1 VVCNRNVCRGFERSI
16 TIIWWIWHHKR
27 FSTTKILKRR
37 SRSHNIRISYRLSQI
52 LCFTNAIGV
61 KGGDFLNEHVMK
73 LCFDIKGQTAIVT
86 GASSGLGVTFAETLA
101 ELGVNLVIAAR
112 RYEKL
117 VKVAEEIKNKFNVE
131 VIPIKT
137 DVSQEDQVINM
148 VKTAVDRFESIE
160 ILVNN
165 AGIASLS
172 PSVDISL
179 EEWKKVIDINLTG
192 VFICARTAAREMVQK
207 KYGKIINIASIY
219 GAVGDVFPTA
229 PYYAS
234 KGAVINLTRA
244 LAIEWAPY
252 KINVNAIA
260 PGFFPS
266 EMTQPIFQDEK
277 IRQYILS
284 RTPLGRIGEPLDLK
298 AALTYLASPASNYVT
313 GQTIFVDG
321 GWTAL

>member
-1 VVCNRNVCRGFERSI
+1 MSK
-16 TIIWWIWHHKR
+16 T
-27 FSTTKILKRR
+27 
-37 SRSHNIRISYRLSQI
+37 
-52 LCFTNAIGV
+52 
-61 KGGDFLNEHVMK
+61 VME
-73 LCFDIKGQTAIVT
+73 LCFDIREQTAIVT

-101 ELGVNLVIAAR
+101 ERGVNMVIAAR

-117 VKVAEEIKNKFNVE
+117 IKVAEDISSKYGVKV
-131 VIPIKT
+131 VPVQV
-137 DVSQEDQVINM
+137 DVSQEEQVINM
-148 VKTAVDRFESIE
+148 MKTAIEKFGSIE

-165 AGIASLS
+165 AGAASLS
-172 PSVDISL
+172 PSVDMSL
-179 EEWKKVIDINLTG
+179 EEWKKVIDVNLTG
-192 VFICARTAAREMVQK
+192 VFLCARTAAREMIKK
-207 KYGKIINIASIY
+207 KYGKIVNIASIY
-219 GAVGDVFPTA
+219 GAVGDIFPTA

-244 LAIEWAPY
+244 LAIEWAVY

-266 EMTQPIFQDEK
+266 EMTESVFRDEK
-277 IRQYILS
+277 ALKYILS
-284 RTPLGRIGEPLDLK
+284 RTPLARTGESLDLK

>member
-1 VVCNRNVCRGFERSI
+1 MSK
-16 TIIWWIWHHKR
+16 T
-27 FSTTKILKRR
+27 
-37 SRSHNIRISYRLSQI
+37 
-52 LCFTNAIGV
+52 
-61 KGGDFLNEHVMK
+61 VME
-73 LCFDIKGQTAIVT
+73 LCFDIREQTAIVT

-101 ELGVNLVIAAR
+101 ERGVNMVIAAR

-117 VKVAEEIKNKFNVE
+117 IKVAEDISSKYGVKV
-131 VIPIKT
+131 VPVQV
-137 DVSQEDQVINM
+137 DVSQEEQVINM
-148 VKTAVDRFESIE
+148 MKTTIEKFGSIE

-165 AGIASLS
+165 AGAASLS
-172 PSVDISL
+172 PSVDMSL
-179 EEWKKVIDINLTG
+179 EEWKKVIDVNLTG
-192 VFICARTAAREMVQK
+192 VFLCARTAAREMIKK
-207 KYGKIINIASIY
+207 KYGKIVNIASIY
-219 GAVGDVFPTA
+219 GAVGDIFPTA

-244 LAIEWAPY
+244 LAIEWAVY

-266 EMTQPIFQDEK
+266 EMTESVFRDEK
-277 IRQYILS
+277 ALKYILS
-284 RTPLGRIGEPLDLK
+284 RTPLARTGESLDLK

>member
-1 VVCNRNVCRGFERSI
+1 
-16 TIIWWIWHHKR
+16 
-27 FSTTKILKRR
+27 
-37 SRSHNIRISYRLSQI
+37 
-52 LCFTNAIGV
+52 
-61 KGGDFLNEHVMK
+61 MK
-73 LCFDIKGQTAIVT
+73 LCFEIQGQTAIVT

-117 VKVAEEIKNKFNVE
+117 VQVADEIRNRFNVE
-131 VIPIKT
+131 VVPIKA
-137 DVSQEDQVINM
+137 DVSQEDQVTKM
-148 VKTAVDRFESIE
+148 VETAVEKFGSLE

-165 AGIASLS
+165 AGVASLS
-172 PSVDISL
+172 PSIEISL
-179 EEWKKVIDINLTG
+179 EEWKRVIDINLTG
-192 VFICARTAAREMVQK
+192 VFLCARTAAREMIK
-207 KYGKIINIASIY
+207 RKYGKIINVASIY

-266 EMTQPIFQDEK
+266 EMTQPVFQDEK
-277 IRQYILS
+277 TLKYILS

-321 GWTAL
+321 GWTAM

>member
-1 VVCNRNVCRGFERSI
+1 MSER
-16 TIIWWIWHHKR
+16 
-27 FSTTKILKRR
+27 
-37 SRSHNIRISYRLSQI
+37 
-52 LCFTNAIGV
+52 
-61 KGGDFLNEHVMK
+61 VMK

-117 VKVAEEIKNKFNVE
+117 VKVADEIRNRFNVK
-131 VIPIKT
+131 VVPIKA
-137 DVSQEDQVINM
+137 DVSQEDQVTKM
-148 VKTAVDRFESIE
+148 VETAVEKFGSLE

-165 AGIASLS
+165 AGVASLS
-172 PSVDISL
+172 PSIEISL

-192 VFICARTAAREMVQK
+192 VFLCARTAAREMIK
-207 KYGKIINIASIY
+207 RKYGKIINIASIY

-266 EMTQPIFQDEK
+266 EMTQPVFQDEK
-277 IRQYILS
+277 TLKYILS

-321 GWTAL
+321 GWTAM

>member
-1 VVCNRNVCRGFERSI
+1 ME
-16 TIIWWIWHHKR
+16 
-27 FSTTKILKRR
+27 
-37 SRSHNIRISYRLSQI
+37 
-52 LCFTNAIGV
+52 
-61 KGGDFLNEHVMK
+61 
-73 LCFDIKGQTAIVT
+73 LCFDIREQTAIVT

-101 ELGVNLVIAAR
+101 ERGVNMVIAAR

-117 VKVAEEIKNKFNVE
+117 IKAAEDISSKYGVKVVP
-131 VIPIKT
+131 VQV
-137 DVSQEDQVINM
+137 DVSQEEQVINM
-148 VKTAVDRFESIE
+148 MKTAIEKFGSIE

-165 AGIASLS
+165 AGAASLS
-172 PSVDISL
+172 PSVDMSL
-179 EEWKKVIDINLTG
+179 EEWKKVIDVNLTG
-192 VFICARTAAREMVQK
+192 VFLCARTAAREMIKK
-207 KYGKIINIASIY
+207 KYGKIVNIASIY
-219 GAVGDVFPTA
+219 GAVGDIFPTA

-244 LAIEWAPY
+244 LAIEWAVY

-266 EMTQPIFQDEK
+266 EMTESVFRDEK
-277 IRQYILS
+277 ALKYILS
-284 RTPLGRIGEPLDLK
+284 RTPLARTGESLDLK

>member
-1 VVCNRNVCRGFERSI
+1 MVVG
-16 TIIWWIWHHKR
+16 
-27 FSTTKILKRR
+27 
-37 SRSHNIRISYRLSQI
+37 LSK
-52 LCFTNAIGV
+52 T
-61 KGGDFLNEHVMK
+61 VME
-73 LCFDIKGQTAIVT
+73 LCFDIRGQAAIVT

-101 ELGVNLVIAAR
+101 ERGVNLVIAAR

-117 VKVAEEIKNKFNVE
+117 VKVAEDLASKYGVKLVC
-131 VIPIKT
+131 VKA
-137 DVSQEDQVINM
+137 DVSQEEQVVNM
-148 VKTAVDRFESIE
+148 VKTAMGKFGSVE

-165 AGIASLS
+165 AGIGSLS
-172 PSVDISL
+172 PSVSMSL
-179 EEWKKVIDINLTG
+179 EEWKKVIDVNLTG
-192 VFICARTAAREMVQK
+192 VFLCARTVAREMIRK
-207 KYGKIINIASIY
+207 KYGKIVNIASIY
-219 GAVGDVFPTA
+219 GAVGDIFPTA

-266 EMTQPIFQDEK
+266 EMTEPVFNDQNALK
-277 IRQYILS
+277 YILS
-284 RTPLGRIGEPLDLK
+284 RTPVGRTGEPLDLK
-298 AALTYLASPASNYVT
+298 AALTYLASPASDYVT

>member
-1 VVCNRNVCRGFERSI
+1 ME
-16 TIIWWIWHHKR
+16 
-27 FSTTKILKRR
+27 
-37 SRSHNIRISYRLSQI
+37 
-52 LCFTNAIGV
+52 
-61 KGGDFLNEHVMK
+61 
-73 LCFDIKGQTAIVT
+73 LCFDIREQTAIVT

-101 ELGVNLVIAAR
+101 ERGVNLVIAAR

-117 VKVAEEIKNKFNVE
+117 IKVAEDISSKYGIKV
-131 VIPIKT
+131 VPVQA
-137 DVSQEDQVINM
+137 DVSQEEQVINM
-148 VKTAVDRFESIE
+148 VKTAIEKFGSIE

-165 AGIASLS
+165 AGTASLS
-172 PSVDISL
+172 PSVDMNL
-179 EEWKKVIDINLTG
+179 EEWKKVIDVNLTG
-192 VFICARTAAREMVQK
+192 VFLCARTAAREMIKK
-207 KYGKIINIASIY
+207 KYGKIVNLASIY
-219 GAVGDVFPTA
+219 GAVGDIFPTA

-266 EMTQPIFQDEK
+266 EMTETVFRDEK
-277 IRQYILS
+277 TLKYILS
-284 RTPLGRIGEPLDLK
+284 RTPLGRTGESLDLK

-321 GWTAL
+321 GWTAV